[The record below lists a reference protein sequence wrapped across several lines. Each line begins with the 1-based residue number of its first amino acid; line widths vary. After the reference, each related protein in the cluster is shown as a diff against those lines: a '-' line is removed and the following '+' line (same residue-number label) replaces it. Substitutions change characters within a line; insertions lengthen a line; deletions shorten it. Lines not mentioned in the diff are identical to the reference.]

1 MLQKFGLYNKIMH
14 QDLLN
19 LNLGCQDGLLPY
31 ILGDKCYFLLSWI
44 MVSHKEREH
53 IVLEAL
59 YDRNH
64 K

>member
-1 MLQKFGLYNKIMH
+1 MH

-19 LNLGCQDGLLPY
+19 PNWGCQDGLSPY
-31 ILGDKCYFLLSWI
+31 ILGNKGYPLLNCF
-44 MVSHKEREH
+44 MVSHKEKEH

-59 YDRNH
+59 YDRNN